1 MTTMKLL
8 TLLGAV
14 LMTALSLST
23 PAHAGPGHDHGDAA
37 PAVTGPALPRF
48 AAVSDAFELVGIVN
62 GKLITLYLDR
72 AADNAPVEDAR
83 IELDIAGVK
92 YVAEKHDDAFEVVL
106 PEAPKPGV
114 IPITAVITAGQET
127 DLLAGELDTHAEEAA
142 GASTLGWQRLVL
154 WALGGLLGLAVL
166 ILSVR
171 RVARTRHLS
180 TGAAA

>member
-1 MTTMKLL
+1 
-8 TLLGAV
+8 
-14 LMTALSLST
+14 
-23 PAHAGPGHDHGDAA
+23 
-37 PAVTGPALPRF
+37 
-48 AAVSDAFELVGIVN
+48 
-62 GKLITLYLDR
+62 
-72 AADNAPVEDAR
+72 
-83 IELDIAGVK
+83 
-92 YVAEKHDDAFEVVL
+92 VVL

-127 DLLAGELDTHAEEAA
+127 DLLAGELDIHAEEAA